1 MIDIDKMI
9 KDWEKGNLPFG
20 GVELLINRLI
30 EDRNNRIDR
39 ALSEA
44 FEDKKKWEP
53 ESGESGDATAFKEEY
68 YGDAR
73 KCGW

>member
-1 MIDIDKMI
+1 MDKQLFEILEELNAKLTKYVQDYKHWQIDS
-9 KDWEKGNLPFG
+9 
-20 GVELLINRLI
+20 
-30 EDRNNRIDR
+30 